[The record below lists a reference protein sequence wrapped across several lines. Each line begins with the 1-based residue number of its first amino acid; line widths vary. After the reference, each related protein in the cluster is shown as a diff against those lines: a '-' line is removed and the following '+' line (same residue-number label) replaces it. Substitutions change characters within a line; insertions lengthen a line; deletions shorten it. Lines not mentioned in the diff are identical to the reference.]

1 MKMNRCLLAAIMIAL
16 LAGAGAVLAGP
27 AQEAELQAIT
37 VEKSADAVSVEILVR
52 GDFGNDVFRLKE
64 PERLVIDLSPIDVIS
79 AAPLVEIGALGVQR
93 VRVGKFEAR
102 VARVVF
108 DLEAAAA
115 DYKVARIDKGLK
127 IVFQKAA
134 AVTPTMKPVPVE
146 PAKKAEEPKK
156 ETAAQP
162 QKTPVPEPAAR
173 TPQPTP
179 PPRGQTIVRGFNADI
194 SRGFFVQVEGG
205 AMTFL
210 KSASTFQKTFPYNG
224 RTGIAS
230 ESYKRKINTP
240 VGLNF
245 GYYLNSVKL
254 GLAVQYW
261 NIKTDAVYAF
271 QVPHPLVPD
280 TRRPVESTGSFRN
293 YFTSFSAYG
302 LFPLF
307 EKGNL
312 TVLAGPEVGYA
323 TGKFR
328 FLDAFAFDDQPPYE
342 EEDISVSSVSSVQRS
357 VSGLWAGAHVALEF
371 ELYSNFAIVLNM
383 RALYLS
389 PEIGELSNK
398 LDLTQAGAT
407 IGFQYNF

>member
-1 MKMNRCLLAAIMIAL
+1 MKNSRCLLAAIAIAL
-16 LAGAGAVLAGP
+16 LAGAAAVFAGP
-27 AQEAELQAIT
+27 PQDAGLQAIT

-52 GDFGNDVFRLKE
+52 GDFGNDVFKLKE
-64 PERLVIDLSPIDVIS
+64 PERLVIDLSPIDAIS
-79 AAPLVEIGALGVQR
+79 AAPLIEIGALGVQR

-108 DLEAAAA
+108 DLEATAA
-115 DYKVARIDKGLK
+115 DYKVSRTDKGLK
-127 IVFQKAA
+127 VVFRKAIA
-134 AVTPTMKPVPVE
+134 AVTPTAKPIPVE

-156 ETAAQP
+156 GTIAAQP

-173 TPQPTP
+173 TPQPVP
-179 PPRGQTIVRGFNADI
+179 APAREDDADD
-194 SRGFFVQVEGG
+194 RGFFIQVEGG

-210 KSASTFQKTFPYNG
+210 ESASTFQKTFPYNEQ
-224 RTGIAS
+224 TGMAS
-230 ESYKRKINTP
+230 ESYKRTMNTP
-240 VGLNF
+240 VGLNI
-245 GYYLNSVKL
+245 GYYLNSAKL

-271 QVPHPLVPD
+271 EVPHPLVPD
-280 TRRPVESTGSFRN
+280 TRRHVESTGSSRN

-302 LFPLF
+302 LFPLL
-307 EKGNL
+307 ERGKL

-342 EEDISVSSVSSVQRS
+342 EQDISVSSISSFQRS
-357 VSGLWAGAHVALEF
+357 VSGLWAGAQVALEF
-371 ELYSNFAIVLNM
+371 ALSDNFTIVLNM